1 MAARTMAS
9 DMAIQ
14 VTSDMA
20 QIFGGYGIS
29 KEFPA
34 EKFYRD
40 AKLLQIMDGT
50 NDMVSLK
57 AADQLVGV

>member
-1 MAARTMAS
+1 MVS
-9 DMAIQ
+9 
-14 VTSDMA
+14 
-20 QIFGGYGIS
+20 IFGGYGIS
-29 KEFPA
+29 KEHPV

-57 AADQLVGV
+57 AADQLLGL